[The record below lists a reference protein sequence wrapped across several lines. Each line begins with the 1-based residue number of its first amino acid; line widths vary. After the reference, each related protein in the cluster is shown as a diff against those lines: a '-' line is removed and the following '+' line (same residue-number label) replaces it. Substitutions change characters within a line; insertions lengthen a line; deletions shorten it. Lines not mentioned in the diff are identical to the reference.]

1 MIAVFIVRLSPA
13 LIAGETE
20 YFIMKYGKSLQELL
34 TVLRDR
40 EKKDFTVDSSN
51 LQYDHKSNQ
60 LITLENNEAYKVN
73 NTCMD
78 QIGTKLNIP
87 SKYMDILNTEEHR
100 ELLSTNINYWFEN
113 SNKQVMVR
121 AFDKYQDQPA
131 TARAFL
137 SPRYKVVDHDQ
148 ICEMVLPRLLDNPEI
163 EIVQSEITEKKLYIK
178 AVNHSMKSEISVGDI
193 VESGITISNSEV
205 GYGSVSI
212 TPFIYRLVCSNGLK
226 VNDSKIQAKHLTSS
240 QADRDGVY
248 NLLSDEAK
256 QKDSEALLLKCRD
269 VTESVLSQT
278 VFNDTVDKLR
288 EANSVRIEQPKKAI
302 EFISKKFSL
311 NQLEQESVFDRVLN
325 RDDNNNY
332 TSKYSIVNA
341 VTNLANSD
349 QVSFDRADDLQS
361 IGGLI
366 LNLPNSE
373 LARVA

>member
-1 MIAVFIVRLSPA
+1 M
-13 LIAGETE
+13 
-20 YFIMKYGKSLQELL
+20 
-34 TVLRDR
+34 
-40 EKKDFTVDSSN
+40 
-51 LQYDHKSNQ
+51 
-60 LITLENNEAYKVN
+60 
-73 NTCMD
+73 
-78 QIGTKLNIP
+78 
-87 SKYMDILNTEEHR
+87 
-100 ELLSTNINYWFEN
+100 
-113 SNKQVMVR
+113 
-121 AFDKYQDQPA
+121 
-131 TARAFL
+131 
-137 SPRYKVVDHDQ
+137 
-148 ICEMVLPRLLDNPEI
+148 
-163 EIVQSEITEKKLYIK
+163 
-178 AVNHSMKSEISVGDI
+178 
-193 VESGITISNSEV
+193 
-205 GYGSVSI
+205 SI

>member
-1 MIAVFIVRLSPA
+1 
-13 LIAGETE
+13 
-20 YFIMKYGKSLQELL
+20 
-34 TVLRDR
+34 
-40 EKKDFTVDSSN
+40 
-51 LQYDHKSNQ
+51 
-60 LITLENNEAYKVN
+60 
-73 NTCMD
+73 
-78 QIGTKLNIP
+78 
-87 SKYMDILNTEEHR
+87 
-100 ELLSTNINYWFEN
+100 
-113 SNKQVMVR
+113 
-121 AFDKYQDQPA
+121 
-131 TARAFL
+131 
-137 SPRYKVVDHDQ
+137 
-148 ICEMVLPRLLDNPEI
+148 MVLPKLLDNPEI